1 MNKDK
6 LKSIIS
12 KKANGNNNLS
22 AQLYQMYFFEH
33 ILDRLSKSQYKNNII
48 LKGGLLLSS
57 IIGDDERTTK
67 DMDATLKSLPLEREN
82 VIQIVNDILNIDLD
96 DGITFKIEDVKDIRE
111 ESEYGGFK
119 INILAMMLTLKVY
132 LAIELTTGDKIT
144 PREIEYNYNC
154 IFENKK
160 IDPSE
165 LILHGILDKLPNVD
179 IIPSNILLIKTE
191 MELVS
196 TAGREKLLAN
206 YFDRN
211 KEFFSQYTH
220 VIFDTNPNLGV
231 INQNIFYF
239 VESIILVSDVS
250 LNAIQGAELFTF
262 LWEENIE
269 DLGIR
274 NNIKA
279 LIINNF
285 DKRINLAK
293 DLQDYYLSEDDFKD
307 ILVETPIPGSVAM
320 KDTSL
325 NHSPIV
331 VLQPTH
337 QAASAVRKIV
347 KELILREVF

>member
-160 IDPSE
+160 IP
-165 LILHGILDKLPNVD
+165 ILAYTLETVIAEKYETIIARDIYNTRMKDFYDIYYLARTFDFDGARLQMAIARTLERRGTPYEKDSFKRILTLAEDVD
-179 IIPSNILLIKTE
+179 MQKRWKFFLKTIKDDT
-191 MELVS
+191 L
-196 TAGREKLLAN
+196 
-206 YFDRN
+206 
-211 KEFFSQYTH
+211 EFSA
-220 VIFDTNPNLGV
+220 VI
-231 INQNIFYF
+231 
-239 VESIILVSDVS
+239 EE
-250 LNAIQGAELFTF
+250 IQTF
-262 LWEENIE
+262 LEPVFETIVNEDKWEKKWHY
-269 DLGIR
+269 LGCGW
-274 NNIKA
+274 K
-279 LIINNF
+279 
-285 DKRINLAK
+285 
-293 DLQDYYLSEDDFKD
+293 E
-307 ILVETPIPGSVAM
+307 
-320 KDTSL
+320 
-325 NHSPIV
+325 
-331 VLQPTH
+331 
-337 QAASAVRKIV
+337 VR
-347 KELILREVF
+347 